1 MSLYSFVFVSV
12 FVFVLVFDDE
22 KKLWPDNQL
31 KLAFYL
37 TMMPIIVTMI
47 VMITMIVTKIR
58 MRILEPDYGLNLAP
72 RVMRAPLFLTRSVFR
87 SRSNNFEP

>member
-1 MSLYSFVFVSV
+1 MSLYFFVFVFV

-22 KKLWPDNQL
+22 KSMARQSAQTCILSHHGDDNCD
-31 KLAFYL
+31 KIG
-37 TMMPIIVTMI
+37 MIRMIMTMI
-47 VMITMIVTKIR
+47 K